1 MKILLGSNSPRR
13 KELLQNLGF
22 DFEVVSINCD
32 EIFPDNLEV
41 KNIASYL
48 SELKA
53 NAYRN
58 LEKNEILL
66 NAGEVCNHLYFVV
79 QGILRTFHLNANGTE
94 FTRLIRKENQ
104 FCTVLLS
111 FLEKKSSVATIQ
123 ALEKGVLL
131 VISSEDFRTLTKE
144 SEIAQKMYTKTL
156 EDFENFHLKRLEFL
170 ISYSPKEKTE
180 IFLKEYHEL
189 EPRLTD
195 KVIAS
200 YLQITPET
208 YCRCKKSLE
217 S

>member
-1 MKILLGSNSPRR
+1 MNEHEVLINVAKNFAEIPKEEEKILE
-13 KELLQNLGF
+13 KYF
-22 DFEVVSINCD
+22 T
-32 EIFPDNLEV
+32 V
-41 KNIASYL
+41 KQV
-48 SELKA
+48 
-53 NAYRN
+53 
-58 LEKNEILL
+58 EKNEILL

-79 QGILRTFHLNANGTE
+79 SGILRTFHLNTNGTE

-123 ALEKGVLL
+123 ALEKGTLL
-131 VISSEDFRTLTKE
+131 AINSQDFRTLTQE
-144 SEIAQKMYTKTL
+144 SEFAKNIYTKIL

-170 ISYSPKEKTE
+170 TSYSPKEKTE
-180 IFLKEYHEL
+180 IFLKEYQDL

>member
-1 MKILLGSNSPRR
+1 MKEQEILIEFAKKHIEIST
-13 KELLQNLGF
+13 E
-22 DFEVVSINCD
+22 D
-32 EIFPDNLEV
+32 EEKIKKYFKV
-41 KNIASYL
+41 
-48 SELKA
+48 
-53 NAYRN
+53 RN
-58 LEKNEILL
+58 VEKNEILL

-111 FLEKKSSVATIQ
+111 FLEKKSSIATIQ

-131 VISSEDFRTLTKE
+131 AISSEDFRTLTKE

-170 ISYSPKEKTE
+170 TSYSPKEKTE

>member
-1 MKILLGSNSPRR
+1 MNFFGIFFILLMMKFKTM
-13 KELLQNLGF
+13 KEQEILIEF
-22 DFEVVSINCD
+22 AKKHIEIPTED
-32 EIFPDNLEV
+32 EEKIKKYFKV
-41 KNIASYL
+41 
-48 SELKA
+48 
-53 NAYRN
+53 RN
-58 LEKNEILL
+58 VEKNEILL

-131 VISSEDFRTLTKE
+131 AISSEDFRTLTKE
-144 SEIAQKMYTKTL
+144 SEIAQKIYTKTL

-170 ISYSPKEKTE
+170 TSYSPKEKTE

>member
-1 MKILLGSNSPRR
+1 MKEQEILIEFAKKHIEIST
-13 KELLQNLGF
+13 E
-22 DFEVVSINCD
+22 D
-32 EIFPDNLEV
+32 EEKIKKYFKV
-41 KNIASYL
+41 
-48 SELKA
+48 
-53 NAYRN
+53 RN
-58 LEKNEILL
+58 VEKNEILL

-170 ISYSPKEKTE
+170 TSYSPKEKTE

>member
-1 MKILLGSNSPRR
+1 MNFFGIFFILLMMKFKTM
-13 KELLQNLGF
+13 KEQEILIEF
-22 DFEVVSINCD
+22 AKKHIEISTED
-32 EIFPDNLEV
+32 EEKIKKYFKV
-41 KNIASYL
+41 
-48 SELKA
+48 
-53 NAYRN
+53 RN
-58 LEKNEILL
+58 VEKNEILL

-131 VISSEDFRTLTKE
+131 AISSEDFRTLTKE
-144 SEIAQKMYTKTL
+144 SEIAEKMYTKTL

-170 ISYSPKEKTE
+170 TSYSPKEKTE

>member
-1 MKILLGSNSPRR
+1 MNFFGIFFILLMMKFKTM
-13 KELLQNLGF
+13 KEQEILIEF
-22 DFEVVSINCD
+22 AKKHIEISTED
-32 EIFPDNLEV
+32 EEKIKKYFKV
-41 KNIASYL
+41 
-48 SELKA
+48 
-53 NAYRN
+53 RN
-58 LEKNEILL
+58 VEKNEILL

-131 VISSEDFRTLTKE
+131 AISSEDFRTLTKE

-170 ISYSPKEKTE
+170 TSYSPKEKTE

>member
-1 MKILLGSNSPRR
+1 MNFFGIFFILLMMKFKTM
-13 KELLQNLGF
+13 KEQEILIEF
-22 DFEVVSINCD
+22 AKKHIEISTED
-32 EIFPDNLEV
+32 EEKIKKYFKV
-41 KNIASYL
+41 
-48 SELKA
+48 
-53 NAYRN
+53 RN
-58 LEKNEILL
+58 VEKNEILL

-131 VISSEDFRTLTKE
+131 AISSVDFRTLTKE

-170 ISYSPKEKTE
+170 TSYSPKEKTE

>member
-1 MKILLGSNSPRR
+1 MNFFGIYFILLMMKFKTM
-13 KELLQNLGF
+13 KEQEILIEF
-22 DFEVVSINCD
+22 AKKHIEISTED
-32 EIFPDNLEV
+32 EEKIKKYFKV
-41 KNIASYL
+41 
-48 SELKA
+48 
-53 NAYRN
+53 RN
-58 LEKNEILL
+58 VEKNEILL

-111 FLEKKSSVATIQ
+111 FLEKKSSVSTIQ

-131 VISSEDFRTLTKE
+131 AISSEDFRTLTKE

-170 ISYSPKEKTE
+170 TSYSPKEKTE

>member
-1 MKILLGSNSPRR
+1 MMKFKTMKEQEILIEFAKKHIEIST
-13 KELLQNLGF
+13 E
-22 DFEVVSINCD
+22 D
-32 EIFPDNLEV
+32 EEKIKKYFKV
-41 KNIASYL
+41 
-48 SELKA
+48 
-53 NAYRN
+53 RN
-58 LEKNEILL
+58 VEKNEISL

-131 VISSEDFRTLTKE
+131 AISSEDFRTLTKE

-170 ISYSPKEKTE
+170 TSYSPKEKTE

>member
-1 MKILLGSNSPRR
+1 MNEHEVLINVAKNFAEIPKEEEKILE
-13 KELLQNLGF
+13 KYF
-22 DFEVVSINCD
+22 T
-32 EIFPDNLEV
+32 V
-41 KNIASYL
+41 KQV
-48 SELKA
+48 
-53 NAYRN
+53 
-58 LEKNEILL
+58 EKNEILL

-79 QGILRTFHLNANGTE
+79 SGILRTFHLNTNGTE

-123 ALEKGVLL
+123 VLEKGTLL
-131 VISSEDFRTLTKE
+131 AINSQDFRTLTQE
-144 SEIAQKMYTKTL
+144 SEFAKNIYTKIL

-170 ISYSPKEKTE
+170 TSYSPKEKTE
-180 IFLKEYHEL
+180 IFLKEYQDL

>member
-1 MKILLGSNSPRR
+1 MKEQEILIEFAKKHIEIST
-13 KELLQNLGF
+13 E
-22 DFEVVSINCD
+22 D
-32 EIFPDNLEV
+32 EEKIKKYFKV
-41 KNIASYL
+41 
-48 SELKA
+48 
-53 NAYRN
+53 RN
-58 LEKNEILL
+58 VEKNEILL
-66 NAGEVCNHLYFVV
+66 NASEVCNHLYFVV

-131 VISSEDFRTLTKE
+131 AISSEDFRTLTKE

-170 ISYSPKEKTE
+170 TSYSPKEKTE

>member
-1 MKILLGSNSPRR
+1 MKEQEILIEFAKKHIEIPT
-13 KELLQNLGF
+13 E
-22 DFEVVSINCD
+22 D
-32 EIFPDNLEV
+32 EEKIKKYFKV
-41 KNIASYL
+41 
-48 SELKA
+48 
-53 NAYRN
+53 RN
-58 LEKNEILL
+58 VEKNEILL

-170 ISYSPKEKTE
+170 TSYSPKEKTE

>member
-1 MKILLGSNSPRR
+1 MMKFKTMKEQEILIEFAKKHIEIST
-13 KELLQNLGF
+13 E
-22 DFEVVSINCD
+22 D
-32 EIFPDNLEV
+32 EEKIKKYFKV
-41 KNIASYL
+41 
-48 SELKA
+48 
-53 NAYRN
+53 RN
-58 LEKNEILL
+58 VEKNEILL

-131 VISSEDFRTLTKE
+131 VISSENFRTLTKE

-170 ISYSPKEKTE
+170 TSYSPKEKTE

>member
-1 MKILLGSNSPRR
+1 MNFFGIYFILLMMKFKTM
-13 KELLQNLGF
+13 KEQEILIEF
-22 DFEVVSINCD
+22 AKKHIEISTED
-32 EIFPDNLEV
+32 EEKIKKYFKV
-41 KNIASYL
+41 
-48 SELKA
+48 
-53 NAYRN
+53 RN
-58 LEKNEILL
+58 VEKNEILL

-131 VISSEDFRTLTKE
+131 AISSEDFRTLTKE
-144 SEIAQKMYTKTL
+144 SEIAQKIYTKTL

-170 ISYSPKEKTE
+170 TSYSPKEKTE

-189 EPRLTD
+189 EPRLAD

>member
-1 MKILLGSNSPRR
+1 MKEQEILIEFA
-13 KELLQNLGF
+13 KKY
-22 DFEVVSINCD
+22 FEISTEDQEKIKKY
-32 EIFPDNLEV
+32 FKV
-41 KNIASYL
+41 KNV
-48 SELKA
+48 
-53 NAYRN
+53 
-58 LEKNEILL
+58 EKNEILL
-66 NAGEVCNHLYFVV
+66 NAGEVCNHMYFVV
-79 QGILRTFHLNANGTE
+79 QGILRTFHLNSNGTE

-123 ALEKGVLL
+123 ALEKGVILA
-131 VISSEDFRTLTKE
+131 ISSEDFRTLTKE
-144 SEIAQKMYTKTL
+144 SEVAQKIYTKTL

-170 ISYSPKEKTE
+170 TSYSPKEKTE

-208 YCRCKKSLE
+208 YCRCKKSIE

>member
-1 MKILLGSNSPRR
+1 MNFFGIFFILLMMKFKTM
-13 KELLQNLGF
+13 KEQEILIEF
-22 DFEVVSINCD
+22 AKKHIEISTED
-32 EIFPDNLEV
+32 EEKIKKYFKV
-41 KNIASYL
+41 
-48 SELKA
+48 
-53 NAYRN
+53 RN
-58 LEKNEILL
+58 VEKNEILL

-144 SEIAQKMYTKTL
+144 SEIAQRIYTKTL

-170 ISYSPKEKTE
+170 TSYSPKEKTE

>member
-1 MKILLGSNSPRR
+1 MNFFGIFFILLMMKFKTM
-13 KELLQNLGF
+13 KEQEILIEF
-22 DFEVVSINCD
+22 AKKHIEISTED
-32 EIFPDNLEV
+32 EEKIKKYFKV
-41 KNIASYL
+41 
-48 SELKA
+48 
-53 NAYRN
+53 RN
-58 LEKNEILL
+58 VEKNEILL

-111 FLEKKSSVATIQ
+111 FLEKKTSVATIQ

-131 VISSEDFRTLTKE
+131 AISSEDFRTLTKE

-170 ISYSPKEKTE
+170 TSYSPKEKTE

>member
-1 MKILLGSNSPRR
+1 MNFFGIFFILLMMKFKTM
-13 KELLQNLGF
+13 KEQEILIEF
-22 DFEVVSINCD
+22 AKKHIEISTED
-32 EIFPDNLEV
+32 EEKIKKYFKV
-41 KNIASYL
+41 
-48 SELKA
+48 
-53 NAYRN
+53 RN
-58 LEKNEILL
+58 VEKNEILL

-144 SEIAQKMYTKTL
+144 SEIAQKIYTKTL

-170 ISYSPKEKTE
+170 TSYSPKEKTE

>member
-1 MKILLGSNSPRR
+1 MKEQEILIEFAKKHIEIST
-13 KELLQNLGF
+13 E
-22 DFEVVSINCD
+22 D
-32 EIFPDNLEV
+32 EEKIKKYFKV
-41 KNIASYL
+41 RNI
-48 SELKA
+48 
-53 NAYRN
+53 
-58 LEKNEILL
+58 EKNEILL

-131 VISSEDFRTLTKE
+131 AISSEDFRTLTKE

-170 ISYSPKEKTE
+170 TSYSPKEKTE

>member
-1 MKILLGSNSPRR
+1 MNPENYTFRIFFNFILKMKAMKEHEILIHLA
-13 KELLQNLGF
+13 KKHTELTK
-22 DFEVVSINCD
+22 DD
-32 EIFPDNLEV
+32 EEMIQRLFVV
-41 KNIASYL
+41 KNV
-48 SELKA
+48 
-53 NAYRN
+53 
-58 LEKNEILL
+58 EKNEILL

-79 QGILRTFHLNANGTE
+79 NGILRTFHLNANGTE

-123 ALEKGVLL
+123 ALEKGTLL
-131 VISSEDFRTLTKE
+131 MISSQDFRKLTQE
-144 SEIAQKMYTKTL
+144 SEIAQKIYTKTL

-170 ISYSPKEKTE
+170 TSYSPKEKTE
-180 IFLKEYHEL
+180 IFLKEYHDI

-195 KVIAS
+195 KLIAS

>member
-1 MKILLGSNSPRR
+1 MNFFGIFFILLMMKFKTM
-13 KELLQNLGF
+13 KEQEILIEF
-22 DFEVVSINCD
+22 AKKHIEISTED
-32 EIFPDNLEV
+32 EEKIKKYFKV
-41 KNIASYL
+41 
-48 SELKA
+48 
-53 NAYRN
+53 RN
-58 LEKNEILL
+58 VEKNEILL

-131 VISSEDFRTLTKE
+131 AISSEDFRTLTKE

-170 ISYSPKEKTE
+170 TSYSPKQKTE

>member
-1 MKILLGSNSPRR
+1 MNEHEVLINVAKNFAEIPKEEEKILEKYFTVR
-13 KELLQNLGF
+13 Q
-22 DFEVVSINCD
+22 V
-32 EIFPDNLEV
+32 
-41 KNIASYL
+41 
-48 SELKA
+48 
-53 NAYRN
+53 
-58 LEKNEILL
+58 EKNEILL

-79 QGILRTFHLNANGTE
+79 SGILRTFHLNTNGTE

-123 ALEKGVLL
+123 ALEKGTLL
-131 VISSEDFRTLTKE
+131 AINSQDFRTLTQE
-144 SEIAQKMYTKTL
+144 SEFAKNIYTKIL

-170 ISYSPKEKTE
+170 TSYSPKEKTE
-180 IFLKEYHEL
+180 IFLKEYQDL

>member
-1 MKILLGSNSPRR
+1 MMKFKTMKEQEILIEFAKKHIEIST
-13 KELLQNLGF
+13 E
-22 DFEVVSINCD
+22 D
-32 EIFPDNLEV
+32 EEKIKKYFKV
-41 KNIASYL
+41 
-48 SELKA
+48 
-53 NAYRN
+53 RN
-58 LEKNEILL
+58 VEKNEILL

-111 FLEKKSSVATIQ
+111 FLEKKTSVATIQ

-131 VISSEDFRTLTKE
+131 AISSEDFRTLTKE

-170 ISYSPKEKTE
+170 TSYSPKEKTE

>member
-1 MKILLGSNSPRR
+1 MMKFKTMKEQEILIEFA
-13 KELLQNLGF
+13 KKH
-22 DFEVVSINCD
+22 FEISTEDQEKIKKY
-32 EIFPDNLEV
+32 FKV
-41 KNIASYL
+41 KNV
-48 SELKA
+48 
-53 NAYRN
+53 
-58 LEKNEILL
+58 EKNEILL
-66 NAGEVCNHLYFVV
+66 NAGEVCNHMYFVV
-79 QGILRTFHLNANGTE
+79 QGILRTFHLNGNGTE

-131 VISSEDFRTLTKE
+131 AISSDDFRTLTKE
-144 SEIAQKMYTKTL
+144 SEVAQKIYTKTL

-170 ISYSPKEKTE
+170 TSYSPKEKTE
-180 IFLKEYHEL
+180 IFLKEYQEL

-217 S
+217 C

>member
-1 MKILLGSNSPRR
+1 MKEHEILI
-13 KELLQNLGF
+13 
-22 DFEVVSINCD
+22 DFAKKHI
-32 EIFPDNLEV
+32 EISTEDQEKIKKYFKV
-41 KNIASYL
+41 
-48 SELKA
+48 
-53 NAYRN
+53 RN
-58 LEKNEILL
+58 VEKNEILL

-123 ALEKGVLL
+123 ALEKGALL

-144 SEIAQKMYTKTL
+144 SEIAQKIYTKTL

-170 ISYSPKEKTE
+170 TSYSPKEKTE

>member
-1 MKILLGSNSPRR
+1 MKFKTMKEQEILIEFAKKHIEIST
-13 KELLQNLGF
+13 E
-22 DFEVVSINCD
+22 D
-32 EIFPDNLEV
+32 EEKIKKYFKV
-41 KNIASYL
+41 
-48 SELKA
+48 
-53 NAYRN
+53 RN
-58 LEKNEILL
+58 VEKNEILL
-66 NAGEVCNHLYFVV
+66 NAGEVCNYLYFVV

-131 VISSEDFRTLTKE
+131 AISSEDFRTLTKE

-170 ISYSPKEKTE
+170 TSYSPKEKTE

>member
-1 MKILLGSNSPRR
+1 MKFKTMKEQEILIEFAKKHIEIST
-13 KELLQNLGF
+13 E
-22 DFEVVSINCD
+22 D
-32 EIFPDNLEV
+32 EEKIKKYFKV
-41 KNIASYL
+41 
-48 SELKA
+48 
-53 NAYRN
+53 RN
-58 LEKNEILL
+58 VEKNEILL

-131 VISSEDFRTLTKE
+131 AISSEDFRTLTKE
-144 SEIAQKMYTKTL
+144 SEIAQKIYTKTL

-170 ISYSPKEKTE
+170 TSYSPKEKTE

>member
-1 MKILLGSNSPRR
+1 MMKFKTMKEQEILIEFAKKHIEIST
-13 KELLQNLGF
+13 E
-22 DFEVVSINCD
+22 D
-32 EIFPDNLEV
+32 EEKIKKYFKV
-41 KNIASYL
+41 
-48 SELKA
+48 
-53 NAYRN
+53 RN
-58 LEKNEILL
+58 VEKNEILL

-144 SEIAQKMYTKTL
+144 SEIAQKIYTKTL

-170 ISYSPKEKTE
+170 TSYSPKEKTE

>member
-1 MKILLGSNSPRR
+1 MKEQEILIEFAKKHIEIST
-13 KELLQNLGF
+13 E
-22 DFEVVSINCD
+22 D
-32 EIFPDNLEV
+32 EEKIKKYFKV
-41 KNIASYL
+41 
-48 SELKA
+48 
-53 NAYRN
+53 RN
-58 LEKNEILL
+58 VEKNEILL

-131 VISSEDFRTLTKE
+131 AISSEDFRTLTKE
-144 SEIAQKMYTKTL
+144 SEIVQKIYTKTL

-170 ISYSPKEKTE
+170 TSYSPKEKTE

>member
-1 MKILLGSNSPRR
+1 MKEQEILIEFAKKHIEIST
-13 KELLQNLGF
+13 E
-22 DFEVVSINCD
+22 D
-32 EIFPDNLEV
+32 EEKIKKYFKV
-41 KNIASYL
+41 
-48 SELKA
+48 
-53 NAYRN
+53 RN
-58 LEKNEILL
+58 VEKNEILL

-144 SEIAQKMYTKTL
+144 SEIAQKIYTKTL

-170 ISYSPKEKTE
+170 TSYSPKEKTE

>member
-1 MKILLGSNSPRR
+1 MNFFGIFFILLMMKFKTM
-13 KELLQNLGF
+13 KEQEILIEF
-22 DFEVVSINCD
+22 AKKHIEISTED
-32 EIFPDNLEV
+32 EEKIKKYFKV
-41 KNIASYL
+41 
-48 SELKA
+48 
-53 NAYRN
+53 RN
-58 LEKNEILL
+58 VEKNEILL
-66 NAGEVCNHLYFVV
+66 NAGEVCNHLYFVA

-131 VISSEDFRTLTKE
+131 AISSEDFRTLTKE

-170 ISYSPKEKTE
+170 TSYSPKEKTE

-189 EPRLTD
+189 EPRLAD

>member
-1 MKILLGSNSPRR
+1 MNFFGIFFILLMMKFKTM
-13 KELLQNLGF
+13 KEQEILIEF
-22 DFEVVSINCD
+22 AKKHIEISTED
-32 EIFPDNLEV
+32 EEKIKKYFKV
-41 KNIASYL
+41 
-48 SELKA
+48 
-53 NAYRN
+53 RN
-58 LEKNEILL
+58 VEKNEILL

-131 VISSEDFRTLTKE
+131 VVSSEDFRTLTKE

-170 ISYSPKEKTE
+170 TSYSPKEKTE

>member
-1 MKILLGSNSPRR
+1 MNFFGIYFILLMMKFKTM
-13 KELLQNLGF
+13 KEQEILIEF
-22 DFEVVSINCD
+22 AKKHIEISTED
-32 EIFPDNLEV
+32 EEKIKKYFKV
-41 KNIASYL
+41 
-48 SELKA
+48 
-53 NAYRN
+53 RN
-58 LEKNEILL
+58 VEKNEILL

-131 VISSEDFRTLTKE
+131 AISSEDFRTLTKE

-170 ISYSPKEKTE
+170 TSYSPKEKTE

-189 EPRLTD
+189 EPRLAD

>member
-1 MKILLGSNSPRR
+1 MNFFGIFFILLMMKFKTM
-13 KELLQNLGF
+13 KEQEILIEF
-22 DFEVVSINCD
+22 AKKHIEISTED
-32 EIFPDNLEV
+32 EEKIKKYFKV
-41 KNIASYL
+41 
-48 SELKA
+48 
-53 NAYRN
+53 RN
-58 LEKNEILL
+58 VEKNEILL

-111 FLEKKSSVATIQ
+111 FLEKKSSIATIQ

-170 ISYSPKEKTE
+170 TSYSPKEKTE

>member
-1 MKILLGSNSPRR
+1 MNFFGIFFILLMMKFKTM
-13 KELLQNLGF
+13 KEQEILIEF
-22 DFEVVSINCD
+22 AKKHIEISTED
-32 EIFPDNLEV
+32 EEKIKKYFKV
-41 KNIASYL
+41 
-48 SELKA
+48 
-53 NAYRN
+53 RN
-58 LEKNEILL
+58 VEKNEILL

-131 VISSEDFRTLTKE
+131 AISSEDFRTLTKE
-144 SEIAQKMYTKTL
+144 SEIAQKIYTKTL

-170 ISYSPKEKTE
+170 TSYSPKEKTE

-189 EPRLTD
+189 EPRLAD